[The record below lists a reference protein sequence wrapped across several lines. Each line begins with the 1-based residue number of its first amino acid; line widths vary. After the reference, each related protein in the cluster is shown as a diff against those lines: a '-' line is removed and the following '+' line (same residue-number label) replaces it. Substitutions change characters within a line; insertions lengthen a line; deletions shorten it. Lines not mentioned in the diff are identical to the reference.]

1 MKQLFGFLGLGSLR
15 FEKIESRIFY
25 MKDFQSSMGLFCLFF
40 PAPFCTIFR
49 QTKGNPPSQVGF
61 YDFLLLS
68 IQDGDCI
75 TGIRQLPELTS
86 TTTGSA
92 FVLWCH
98 GKPSTPITWGN
109 AAAGDSTSVQ
119 GHLRLVDIQ
128 VGKTARW
135 WWWC

>member
-1 MKQLFGFLGLGSLR
+1 
-15 FEKIESRIFY
+15 
-25 MKDFQSSMGLFCLFF
+25 MGKFCLFF
-40 PAPFCTIFR
+40 HLRFVPFSLTQR
-49 QTKGNPPSQVGF
+49 EVSPKLGF
-61 YDFLLLS
+61 DFL
-68 IQDGDCI
+68 QDGDCI

-128 VGKTARW
+128 VGAKQPGGGAVESISETLCLNRKKHHVKGILVVFR
-135 WWWC
+135 

>member
-1 MKQLFGFLGLGSLR
+1 M
-15 FEKIESRIFY
+15 
-25 MKDFQSSMGLFCLFF
+25 
-40 PAPFCTIFR
+40 
-49 QTKGNPPSQVGF
+49 
-61 YDFLLLS
+61 
-68 IQDGDCI
+68 QDGDCI

-128 VGKTARW
+128 VGAKQPGGGAVESISETLCLNRKKHHVKGI
-135 WWWC
+135 